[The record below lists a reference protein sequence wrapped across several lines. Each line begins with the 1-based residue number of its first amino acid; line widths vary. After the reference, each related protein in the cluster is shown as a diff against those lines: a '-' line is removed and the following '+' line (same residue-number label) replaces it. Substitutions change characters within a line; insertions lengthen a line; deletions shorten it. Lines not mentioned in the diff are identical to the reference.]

1 MPALWASRLPSELGE
16 AFVKRLGLWTPY
28 VEWTQNVAEDGPNS
42 YTGRYEMKL
51 DLGLMSGGSTEN
63 IGGRRYGARM
73 SLGLSD
79 ALGPDAEDA
88 LLQLGLSY
96 EF

>member
-1 MPALWASRLPSELGE
+1 
-16 AFVKRLGLWTPY
+16 V
-28 VEWTQNVAEDGPNS
+28 
-42 YTGRYEMKL
+42 KL
-51 DLGLMSGGSTEN
+51 DLGLMPGGSTETV
-63 IGGRRYGARM
+63 GGRRYGARM

-79 ALGPDAEDA
+79 GLGPDAEDV